1 MEYVEFFFG
10 NFWHWL
16 GLWVIVATIFGGFI
30 VKVIHNKE
38 DDK

>member
-16 GLWVIVATIFGGFI
+16 GLWVIVATIFGGAY
-30 VKVIHNKE
+30 IHISN
-38 DDK
+38 DKRR

>member
-16 GLWVIVATIFGGFI
+16 GLVERMEKRGIII
-30 VKVIHNKE
+30 KRME
-38 DDK
+38 L